1 MRKSIIAGAASV
13 ALAAMPVMG
22 AFAATSVTDTIT
34 ANVSDACSFNRTA
47 GEGTYATS
55 ILPNAIVENFA
66 SSSFAVTCNFGDNE
80 TRNINVTASFTDLV
94 NGEYAIPYSGTA
106 LTAGTAGWN
115 AAAGDLSATA
125 ISLTDGGD
133 LINVENA
140 TENQTATV
148 WYSVAT
154 DADQETGAYKG
165 YATYTLAEN

>member
-1 MRKSIIAGAASV
+1 MKKSIIAGAASV

-34 ANVSDACSFNRTA
+34 ANVTDACSFNRTA

-66 SSSFAVTCNFGDNE
+66 SSSFAVTCNFATGAKD
-80 TRNINVTASFTDLV
+80 INVTASFTDLV
-94 NGEYAIPYSGTA
+94 NGEFAIPYSGTA

-115 AAAGDLSATA
+115 AAAGDFSAGA
-125 ISLTDGGD
+125 VSIADGGD
-133 LINVENA
+133 LINVEGA

>member
-1 MRKSIIAGAASV
+1 MKKSIIAGAASV

-66 SSSFAVTCNFGDNE
+66 SSSFAVTCNFGADE
-80 TRNINVTASFTDLV
+80 ARDINVTASFTDLV
-94 NGEYAIPYSGTA
+94 NGELAIPYSGST

-115 AAAGDLSATA
+115 AAVGDFSADA
-125 ISLTDGGD
+125 ISIADGGD
-133 LINVENA
+133 LINA
-140 TENQTATV
+140 LGTTENQTATV

>member
-1 MRKSIIAGAASV
+1 MKKSIIAGAASV

-55 ILPNAIVENFA
+55 ILPNAIAENFA
-66 SSSFAVTCNFGDNE
+66 SSSFIVTCNFGAEGTD
-80 TRNINVTASFTDLV
+80 INVTASFTDLV
-94 NGEYAIPYSGTA
+94 NGENAIPYSGSA

-115 AAAGDLSATA
+115 AAAGDLSASA
-125 ISLTDGGD
+125 ISLVDGGD
-133 LINVENA
+133 LINVEGA

-154 DADQETGAYKG
+154 NADQETGAYKG